1 MRRNVL
7 CMAVFPHISNFLNIK
22 LPTWIQINKLF
33 ATSFIWL
40 GIKTKF
46 KFYDVM
52 NLIYCNLLCYPMAMT
67 VSWPFLQK
75 VSSVWTVFE
84 VYTIALYDV
93 ENYFIEFRS
102 YIDGEQE

>member
-1 MRRNVL
+1 
-7 CMAVFPHISNFLNIK
+7 
-22 LPTWIQINKLF
+22 
-33 ATSFIWL
+33 
-40 GIKTKF
+40 
-46 KFYDVM
+46 
-52 NLIYCNLLCYPMAMT
+52 MAMT

-93 ENYFIEFRS
+93 ENYFIEFLS